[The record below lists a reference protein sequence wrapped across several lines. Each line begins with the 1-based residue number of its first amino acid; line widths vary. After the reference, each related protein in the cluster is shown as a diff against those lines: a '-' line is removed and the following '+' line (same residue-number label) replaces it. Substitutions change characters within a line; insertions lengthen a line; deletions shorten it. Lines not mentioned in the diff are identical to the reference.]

1 MPLSPCAAILLLLLF
16 FIFLSCN
23 PQLVICCYMC
33 TNTVW
38 ILRNECSV
46 YHLLLNLLPV
56 QIFAAVLV
64 VTLKLFCLTYY
75 ICLWRSGLFVCM
87 FVLMLFPIVFETF
100 HPWLH
105 QVSIWWVAQWK
116 ELKMPAKKKKKS
128 GKLSKM
134 TEEERI
140 AYEDAKRLAEEE
152 MRKKKEDMLSQFLKV
167 RKLISDL
174 TL

>member
-1 MPLSPCAAILLLLLF
+1 
-16 FIFLSCN
+16 
-23 PQLVICCYMC
+23 
-33 TNTVW
+33 
-38 ILRNECSV
+38 
-46 YHLLLNLLPV
+46 
-56 QIFAAVLV
+56 
-64 VTLKLFCLTYY
+64 
-75 ICLWRSGLFVCM
+75 
-87 FVLMLFPIVFETF
+87 
-100 HPWLH
+100 
-105 QVSIWWVAQWK
+105 
-116 ELKMPAKKKKKS
+116 MPAKKKKKS